1 LDITVL
7 HTPGHTPDELAWYDA
22 AERRLYVGDSLYE
35 RGAHGMPI
43 IFPRE
48 GEWVDFLASLAKMLD
63 FVRARNAEAGD
74 AAGIADECVL
84 VPGRVRVACAHAT
97 SDVDAEEI
105 LLAVAALFAAILHDR
120 VPVVESVEHRG
131 EVVDLWMEDTGE
143 GEEEV
148 RFSVRAP
155 RRL

>member
-1 LDITVL
+1 
-7 HTPGHTPDELAWYDA
+7 
-22 AERRLYVGDSLYE
+22 
-35 RGAHGMPI
+35 
-43 IFPRE
+43 
-48 GEWVDFLASLAKMLD
+48 MLD

-74 AAGIADECVL
+74 AAGVADECVL

-105 LLAVAALFAAILHDR
+105 LLAVAALFAAILHGR

-143 GEEEV
+143 GEEE
-148 RFSVRAP
+148 
-155 RRL
+155 